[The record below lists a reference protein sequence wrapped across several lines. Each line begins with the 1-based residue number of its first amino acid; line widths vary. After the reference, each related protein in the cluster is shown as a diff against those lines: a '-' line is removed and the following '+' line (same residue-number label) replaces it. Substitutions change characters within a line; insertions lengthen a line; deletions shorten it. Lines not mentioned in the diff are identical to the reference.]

1 MILEVINDCKS
12 AELSLIML
20 AIKRGLNI
28 IHIIAP
34 ILLIISLS
42 IHFFN
47 LMRDPDNK
55 KLVPKIR
62 NSAIAAVVIFFI
74 PTFINVVM
82 ANVSNTNDFSACW
95 NERQESNYI
104 TPNYIETGNNG
115 NKNGIIQD
123 PSDYQKGSPKPSPSP
138 SSSPQS
144 DLDEVIPSSGLDT
157 TPGQVSGDVEVHFVN
172 PSSRVDAIYI
182 KAGNQSMFIDGG
194 YKGDGTREMKYL
206 DSIGVKKID
215 YYLGSHSHKN
225 HVEAA
230 PAIIQK
236 YGITKVIVG
245 REGCTECGGS
255 STATQNAIQTFA
267 NEQKISLSGVSFTI
281 LKPGDVFYLGGM
293 KFTCIGPMTVNNN
306 LSRTKTAQN
315 SNSLVIRADYGSTS
329 FLFPGDNC
337 SDSTMNAIE
346 KQYPGLLNVDVL
358 KNPHHNE
365 CLGGSSY
372 QKINAKYVAFTTR
385 KDYLPNNSCIN
396 RIKQYGATN
405 YYIIADGL
413 AGNVVFTSDGS
424 NLSVKEKV

>member
-20 AIKRGLNI
+20 FIKRGLNI

-34 ILLIISLS
+34 ILLLISLS

-47 LMRDPDNK
+47 LMRNPDNK

-62 NSAIAAVVIFFI
+62 NSAIAAIVLFFI
-74 PTFINVVM
+74 PTFINIIM

-95 NERQESNYI
+95 NERQESNYT

-115 NKNGIIQD
+115 NKKGIIQD
-123 PSDYQKGSPKPSPSP
+123 PNDYQKGSPKPSPSP

-230 PAIIQK
+230 PGIIQK

-245 REGCTECGGS
+245 REGCTECGGN
-255 STATQNAIQTFA
+255 STATQNAIQAFA
-267 NEQKISLSGVSFTI
+267 SEQKVSLSGVSFTI
-281 LKPGDVFYLGGM
+281 LKPGDVFY
-293 KFTCIGPMTVNNN
+293 
-306 LSRTKTAQN
+306 
-315 SNSLVIRADYGSTS
+315 
-329 FLFPGDNC
+329 
-337 SDSTMNAIE
+337 
-346 KQYPGLLNVDVL
+346 
-358 KNPHHNE
+358 
-365 CLGGSSY
+365 
-372 QKINAKYVAFTTR
+372 
-385 KDYLPNNSCIN
+385 
-396 RIKQYGATN
+396 
-405 YYIIADGL
+405 
-413 AGNVVFTSDGS
+413 
-424 NLSVKEKV
+424 

>member
-1 MILEVINDCKS
+1 MILEIINDCSS
-12 AELSLIML
+12 AELSLITL
-20 AIKRGLNI
+20 FIKRGLNI
-28 IHIIAP
+28 IHIVVP
-34 ILLIISLS
+34 IVLMISLT
-42 IHFFN
+42 INFIN

-55 KLVPKIR
+55 KLLPKVR
-62 NSAIAAVVIFFI
+62 NSAIAAAVIFFI
-74 PTFINVVM
+74 PTLINIVM
-82 ANVSNTNDFSACW
+82 ANVSDTNDFSACW
-95 NERQESNYI
+95 NERRYSNYSV
-104 TPNYIETGNNG
+104 PNYLEVSDNK
-115 NKNGIIQD
+115 KNGIVQD

-138 SSSPQS
+138 SPSSN
-144 DLDEVIPSSGLDT
+144 LDEVVPTSGLDT

-182 KAGNQSMFIDGG
+182 KAGNQSMYIDGG
-194 YKGDGTREMKYL
+194 YKSDGTREMKYL
-206 DSIGVKKID
+206 DKIGVTKID

-236 YGITKVIVG
+236 YGIKTVIVG
-245 REGCTECGGS
+245 REGCTECGGKT
-255 STATQNAIQTFA
+255 TATQNAILTFA
-267 NEQKISLSGVSFTI
+267 SEQKISLSGVSFTI

-293 KFTCIGPMTVNNN
+293 KFTCIGPMTVNNG
-306 LSRTKTAQN
+306 LSRTTTAQN
-315 SNSLVIRADYGSTS
+315 SNSLVVRADYGSTS

-358 KNPHHNE
+358 KNPHHNG